1 MIPGIDDG
9 CEDLTQ
15 SLESI
20 DRLMAYGYVGSVCTP
35 HIWPDLF
42 PGNTPSHIEGLTA
55 QLQRELDAR
64 GIGYRLWP
72 GGELRLFKG
81 AIKWLKQHGVPTLA
95 GTRYVLCD
103 LWEDRWPK
111 HADQTLDYLLDEG
124 YTPIL
129 AHPERMNLD
138 GKLPAQLTTLTARG
152 VLLQGNFNCLTG
164 GEGPLAAERVRRFL
178 HEDRYALMAMDM
190 HRPEALE
197 TRLEG
202 LENHDRGIRR
212 RASGPPD
219 GCCAART
226 PGIA

>member
-9 CEDLTQ
+9 CEDLDQ

-20 DRLMAYGYVGSVCTP
+20 DRLMTYGYVGSVCTP

-55 QLQRELDAR
+55 QIQREIDAR

-81 AIKWLKQHGVPTLA
+81 AVKWFKQHGVPTLA
-95 GTRYVLCD
+95 GTRFVLCD
-103 LWEDRWPK
+103 LWEDRWPR
-111 HADQTLDYLLDEG
+111 HADQTFDYLLDEG

-129 AHPERMNLD
+129 AHPERMNLG
-138 GKLPAQLTTLTARG
+138 GKLPAQLTALAARG

-178 HEDRYALMAMDM
+178 HENRYALMAMDM

-202 LENHDRGIRR
+202 LEIMIEEFGAEQADRLTDAAPRALLGIQ
-212 RASGPPD
+212 
-219 GCCAART
+219 
-226 PGIA
+226 